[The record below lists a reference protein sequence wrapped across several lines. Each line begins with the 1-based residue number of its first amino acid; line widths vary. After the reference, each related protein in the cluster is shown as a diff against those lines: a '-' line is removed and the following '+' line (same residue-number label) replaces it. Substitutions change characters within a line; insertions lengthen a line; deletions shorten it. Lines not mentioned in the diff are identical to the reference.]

1 MMMTSK
7 YFWVIFLT
15 VINFQNISSDSL
27 NYNNPNNHGSI
38 GLVNQSTARFLNES
52 SFAFTL
58 YNGDPDQ
65 KFTMTSYPFDWLE
78 ASAFYTKIQGKPEP
92 GLDQDYIDKGFN
104 FKIRLKEEGILPA
117 VALGINDAAGT
128 GFYSSEYIVA
138 SYGIKN
144 LDLHF
149 GLGWGTL
156 NGKDDFKNPLRY
168 LDSRFGDRP
177 TVTQGRGGQ
186 FQPSRYFS
194 GETSTPFFGVS
205 YFLNEKTS
213 IKLERDTTVTPGK
226 VGFELPKSDISLGL
240 DFMPNENFVVGLAF
254 ERGNAVSLRFAF
266 KRDPKKSP
274 NITYQKSKI
283 KDENKYNN
291 LIKNLEDNGIGVNKI
306 VDKGN
311 KLGIEVTQFSL
322 PNLDF
327 VEEVLMSAKS
337 FSNIEKDI
345 IANYKIAGLSVED
358 NIDLSDGDVVFDR
371 GRPRGFNTSNKIVIR
386 PFLAARESFLK
397 AAILLEN
404 KSEYV
409 FDENFF
415 FSSNLKYSIWDNFND
430 LVLPEPNQIFETK
443 IRSDVKDYLRNFDN
457 GVIIGR
463 AQFDYFITPKKNNH
477 FMITAGIL
485 EEMYSGIGGEYL
497 YYVNDSNYAFG
508 AEIFKVAKRDY
519 KLKFGHLDYRTT
531 VGHLNFYYRNYGSI
545 PFDAKISYGKYLGG
559 DVGTTIELSRSYK
572 NGVKFGVFASFT
584 DISTDEFGEG
594 SFDKGVFFN
603 IPIFGS
609 LINYSWRPLT
619 KDPGQKLV
627 RKNNLHDLLVKF
639 KPIN

>member
-1 MMMTSK
+1 M
-7 YFWVIFLT
+7 
-15 VINFQNISSDSL
+15 
-27 NYNNPNNHGSI
+27 
-38 GLVNQSTARFLNES
+38 NQSTARFLNES

-168 LDSRFGDRP
+168 IDSRFGDRP

-194 GETSTPFFGVS
+194 GETSTPFFGAS

-371 GRPRGFNTSNKIVIR
+371 ARPRGFNTSNKIVIR

-397 AAILLEN
+397 AAILLEP
-404 KSEYV
+404 
-409 FDENFF
+409 
-415 FSSNLKYSIWDNFND
+415 FSNAY
-430 LVLPEPNQIFETK
+430 
-443 IRSDVKDYLRNFDN
+443 RSTFSVWAC
-457 GVIIGR
+457 GS
-463 AQFDYFITPKKNNH
+463 TPKIHMPLFLK
-477 FMITAGIL
+477 FILFVRAKILILFFVTSLCIAAKDLEKRGPMITL
-485 EEMYSGIGGEYL
+485 
-497 YYVNDSNYAFG
+497 
-508 AEIFKVAKRDY
+508 
-519 KLKFGHLDYRTT
+519 T
-531 VGHLNFYYRNYGSI
+531 
-545 PFDAKISYGKYLGG
+545 P
-559 DVGTTIELSRSYK
+559 
-572 NGVKFGVFASFT
+572 
-584 DISTDEFGEG
+584 
-594 SFDKGVFFN
+594 
-603 IPIFGS
+603 S
-609 LINYSWRPLT
+609 LINSDKTFFALSGFASVSLIWISSLFSC
-619 KDPGQKLV
+619 V
-627 RKNNLHDLLVKF
+627 
-639 KPIN
+639 